1 MERRRQNI
9 ICDILRA
16 NPNCTSRLYPVK
28 SVLLYPD
35 SSVQQSQDNNAG
47 TMCFQTRGGGIVGV
61 EKTLSLSCNSKEREP
76 VLRRLRVTPLGERG
90 GQKESRDNI

>member
-1 MERRRQNI
+1 MYNSPKTTMQ
-9 ICDILRA
+9 
-16 NPNCTSRLYPVK
+16 
-28 SVLLYPD
+28 
-35 SSVQQSQDNNAG
+35 VQCAFKQG
-47 TMCFQTRGGGIVGV
+47 GGGIVGV